1 MENNYIIV
9 FLLIFIICIILYD
22 IYNRNYIIDK
32 INLYNDNLNH
42 LKLDINNKFNKIN
55 LNKTHN
61 IQNKIKNKEKNNITK
76 QSNKQQQINKN
87 LDNLIIDDINSD
99 INDIDT
105 INSTFNKKIYDNNSL
120 SDIDII

>member
-1 MENNYIIV
+1 MWECVIERGEGCCF
-9 FLLIFIICIILYD
+9 FLPGGKRTVLC
-22 IYNRNYIIDK
+22 K
-32 INLYNDNLNH
+32 V
-42 LKLDINNKFNKIN
+42 
-55 LNKTHN
+55 
-61 IQNKIKNKEKNNITK
+61 NKEKNNITK

>member
-55 LNKTHN
+55 SNKTHN